1 MGKQFD
7 LEQEIMNCWHVVDD
21 IDTVLTIVENGDEDR
36 TMNVLIGLKELYSV
50 KFEKLFDTFEKYL
63 KEKANVETNGKT
75 NTGYPF
81 PIPESSEQKQHVEP
95 FGW

>member
-21 IDTVLTIVENGDEDR
+21 IDTVLTIVEYGDEDR
-36 TMNVLIGLKELYSV
+36 TINALIGLKELYSV
-50 KFEKLFDTFEKYL
+50 KFEKLFDTFEKYI
-63 KEKANVETNGKT
+63 KEKYAAENAEAGAKT
-75 NTGYPF
+75 DISFPF
-81 PIPESSEQKQHVEP
+81 PEPQKSVEP